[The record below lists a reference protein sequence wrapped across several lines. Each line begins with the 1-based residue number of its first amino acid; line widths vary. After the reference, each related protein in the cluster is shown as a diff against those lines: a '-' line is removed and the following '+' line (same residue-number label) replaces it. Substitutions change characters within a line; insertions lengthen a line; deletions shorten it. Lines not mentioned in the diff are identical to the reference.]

1 MKAKRHPLL
10 EVKTE
15 IHKHLDNLLWNVSE
29 PLNVHEK
36 RTLIADLKTVN
47 QETAWGVAIKM
58 VFEKNDYDEIEN
70 LIQSLA
76 SQTFDSFFTML
87 DITGKVDTTVLL
99 LRSYEPDK
107 TQKPCTS
114 TTS

>member
-1 MKAKRHPLL
+1 MQKA
-10 EVKTE
+10 E
-15 IHKHLDNLLWNVSE
+15 IHKRIDDLLWNVTE

-36 RTLIADLKTVN
+36 RQLIADLKKVN
-47 QETAWGVAIKM
+47 QKTAWGVAIKT
-58 VFEKNDYDEIEN
+58 VFEKNNYDEIEH

-87 DITGKVDTTVLL
+87 DITGSVEATVLL

-107 TQKPCTS
+107 TTKPCTS